1 MKCLVTGH
9 SGLIGSDLVDL
20 LLSCGHEV
28 YGVSSSIRNKNSK
41 CKNYYIDLKDISK
54 SKEIIESIAPEM
66 VYALAADASEIKSL
80 FSPTKI
86 TKDNIDVF
94 LNTLVPSINAGK
106 LKRVVFASSAAVYG
120 NIESPFKESDI
131 PNPQDIYGISK
142 LTNESFLKVLS
153 QAHGFEFVIVRPHN
167 VFGPRQRMNDP
178 YRNVVTLF
186 MNHILQNERY
196 SIYGNG
202 EMKRCF
208 SYSKDVADIIYRCG
222 FDDVAGMTFNI
233 GSDTNYSLK
242 ELSEII
248 QEISETLLIPKYL
261 PLRPKE
267 VNSVVLDH
275 KLQNDKFNYKDTPI
289 KEALKT
295 TWEWAKIQGPQ
306 EYKYTKLEINNK
318 LVPENWK

>member
-20 LLSCGHEV
+20 LLSHGHDV
-28 YGVSSSIRNKNSK
+28 YGISSSSRNENLK
-41 CKNYYIDLKDISK
+41 CKNYYIDLKDTYK
-54 SKEIIESIAPEM
+54 SKEVIESIAPEI

-80 FSPTKI
+80 FSPIKV

-94 LNTLVPSINAGK
+94 LNTLVPSLNSSN
-106 LKRVVFASSAAVYG
+106 LKRVIFASSAAVYG
-120 NIESPFKESDI
+120 NIESPFKETDI

-142 LTNESFLKVLS
+142 LTNENFLKVMS

-186 MNHILQNERY
+186 MNNILRNEQY
-196 SIYGNG
+196 TIYGKG

-208 SYSKDVADIIYRCG
+208 SYSKDVADVIYQCG
-222 FDDVAGMTFNI
+222 FKNVADMTFNV
-233 GSDTNYSLK
+233 GSDTSYSLQ
-242 ELSEII
+242 ELSDMVR
-248 QEISETLLIPKYL
+248 EISKTSLTPKYL

-267 VNSVVLDH
+267 IGSVILDH
-275 KLQNDKFNYKDTPI
+275 KLQNNNFDYKNTNI
-289 KEALKT
+289 IEALKT
-295 TWEWAKIQGPQ
+295 TWEWAKTQGQQ

-318 LVPENWK
+318 LVPDNWK